1 MSGIDRCDLKKALK
15 EDIKHQV
22 SPKEKQNNLS
32 LFFFP
37 YRNTSP
43 VMLWTWNWADL
54 LSYEDRFTK
63 VERRVTSFV
72 RHVRSKCQDFVRM
85 RECAKKCGLCSEN
98 HRRPLDYLK
107 QGGDTVNL
115 GFCKGDYCCQVKST
129 VKGVWE
135 INEETF
141 VFAKSDG
148 SE

>member
-85 RECAKKCGLCSEN
+85 RVCAKKCGLCSEN